1 MIETTKWT
9 TEQFKAEVNYQG
21 YDHNRLN
28 VIFFITDSVKDC
40 LTKQGLEGSTPGC
53 WTHTTEGNQDS
64 IYVYPPGIPE
74 GMESEALSHEI
85 QHAKFHAVLQEFQ
98 KQFRAGRNFEN
109 ICVTFAVLDQDRL
122 LAEVEPI
129 SDYLGHFIAEYK
141 LGSAGVDKLLV
152 IDETLAVMAQLH
164 NRTGILQGSK
174 LWKQFYNTINK
185 LYEEI
190 K

>member
-21 YDHNRLN
+21 YDCDKLH
-28 VIFFITDSVKDC
+28 VCFFIDDNLKEQ
-40 LTKQGLEGSTPGC
+40 LAKQGLEGSTPGC
-53 WTHTTEGNQDS
+53 WTHSIEESSDT

-74 GMESEALSHEI
+74 GYESEGLAHEI
-85 QHAKFHAVLQEFQ
+85 QHAKFHAVLQELQ

-129 SDYLGHFIAEYK
+129 SDYLGHFIAEYR
-141 LGSAGVDKLLV
+141 LGNAGVDKLLV